1 MTSDQ
6 VTACKGCVQIPWAL
20 GATAIEYNV
29 KGAPN
34 NLKLTGPVLA
44 DIYLGNIT
52 SWNDPAIANLN
63 PGVSL
68 PDTHITPIYR
78 SDSSGT
84 SFVLTDYLSSVSPD
98 WKSNGRHVDAADIP
112 DRHRRRAQLRRDRS
126 HAGN

>member
-29 KGAPN
+29 KGAPD

-52 SWNDPAIANLN
+52 SWNDPAIAKLN

-68 PDTHITPIYR
+68 PIR
-78 SDSSGT
+78 T
-84 SFVLTDYLSSVSPD
+84 S
-98 WKSNGRHVDAADIP
+98 
-112 DRHRRRAQLRRDRS
+112 RRFTAVTVPVPAS
-126 HAGN
+126 C